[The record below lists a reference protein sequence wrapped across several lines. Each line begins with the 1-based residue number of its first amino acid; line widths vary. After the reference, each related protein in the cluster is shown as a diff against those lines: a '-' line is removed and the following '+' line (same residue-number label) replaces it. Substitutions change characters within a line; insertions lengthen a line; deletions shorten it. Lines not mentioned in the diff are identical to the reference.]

1 MQFKHPEFLYALL
14 LLIIP
19 IIVHLFQ
26 LRRFQKVEFTNVKFL
41 KSIIQQSRKSSMLKK
56 WLVLCT
62 RLMIYTFIILA
73 FAQPYTSENNN
84 FTAKSETVFYLD
96 NSFSMQAKSNNGTL
110 LNKAK
115 QEILATVDTK
125 DEFSFFTNNNTFKK
139 TTINAIKNDI
149 IQLDYSPYQ
158 LSYDAVLLKA
168 NQLFSK
174 DKNTLKNLVLI
185 SDFQQ
190 KENPLS
196 TLNDSTF
203 KTKIVQLLPINS
215 DNIAI
220 DTVYISNT
228 TIDNLELTVKL
239 SNQGETINNLPVSL
253 YNADNLIAKSA
264 LSFDGEG
271 TTTFTIQNNQLFNG
285 KISIEDN
292 NLQYD
297 NTLYFN
303 INNRNKIK
311 VLAINQTDDSFLN
324 KLYTTDEFDFI
335 STPSNSLNYNSI
347 DNQNLIILNEIK
359 DPSNALIMALKRF
372 KTNGGSIIIIPS
384 DELTLSSYNQL
395 LNILSNT
402 NYSDQVKEE
411 KRVTNIN
418 FSHPLL
424 TNVFDKKVSNFQYPK
439 IASFFSVASTFNSS
453 ILSFEDNSP
462 FLFNIENVYIFSAAL
477 NDTNSNFKYSPLI
490 VPIFYNIGKQ
500 SLKIPQLYYT
510 LGSEHKID
518 IKTELK
524 QDDILTL
531 KDNNGSVIPQQQT
544 YTNKV
549 ELITNEYP
557 ENDGIISVYNKDQ
570 LLNYLSFNYNRDE
583 SQLNYYT
590 IASNTNQTIENSI
603 EKAIE
608 EIKSS
613 TFVNELWKWFVIF
626 ALAFLVIEMLILKF
640 LK

>member
-1 MQFKHPEFLYALL
+1 MQFKHPEFLYALI

-41 KSIIQQSRKSSMLKK
+41 KSIIQQSRKSSILKK

-62 RLMIYTFIILA
+62 RLMIYALIILA
-73 FAQPYTSENNN
+73 FAQPYTAVNDN
-84 FTAKSETVFYLD
+84 FTAKSETVIYLD
-96 NSFSMQAKSNNGTL
+96 NSFSMQANSNNGTL
-110 LNKAK
+110 LNKAI
-115 QEILATVDTK
+115 QELLASVDTK
-125 DEFSFFTNNNTFKK
+125 DEFSLFTNNNTFKK
-139 TTINAIKNDI
+139 TTVNAIKNDI
-149 IQLDYSPYQ
+149 IQLDYSPKQ
-158 LSYDAVLLKA
+158 LSYDAVLLNAK
-168 NQLFSK
+168 QLFSK
-174 DKNTLKNLVLI
+174 DKNTLKNLVVI

-190 KENPLS
+190 KENPLPAP
-196 TLNDSTF
+196 TDSTF
-203 KTKIVQLLPINS
+203 TTKIVQLLPTNTY
-215 DNIAI
+215 NISI

-239 SNQGETINNLPVSL
+239 SNQGETTNNLPVSL

-264 LSFDGEG
+264 LTFENEA
-271 TTTFTIQNNQLFNG
+271 TTSFTIQNNQLFNG
-285 KISIEDN
+285 KISIEDS

-297 NTLYFN
+297 NALYFN
-303 INNRNKIK
+303 INNSDKIK

-324 KLYTTDEFDFI
+324 KLYTDDEFEYLSAPI
-335 STPSNSLNYNSI
+335 NSLNYNSI
-347 DNQNLIILNEIK
+347 DEQNLIILNEIK
-359 DPSNALIMALKRF
+359 DPLNALIMALKRF
-372 KTNGGSIIIIPS
+372 KSNGGTIIIIPS
-384 DELTLSSYNQL
+384 DELILSSYNQL
-395 LNILSNT
+395 LNTLSN
-402 NYSDQVKEE
+402 NVFANQIENE
-411 KRVTNIN
+411 KRVTTIN

-439 IASFFSVASTFNSS
+439 VSAYFNSS
-453 ILSFEDNSP
+453 SPFNSNILSFEDNTP
-462 FLFNIENVYIFSAAL
+462 FLFNYEQVYVFTAAL
-477 NDTNSNFKYSPLI
+477 NDNNSNFKYSPLI
-490 VPIFYNIGKQ
+490 VPVFYNIGKQ

-510 LGSEHKID
+510 IGNEHKID
-518 IKTELK
+518 IKTQLK

-531 KDNNGSVIPQQQT
+531 RDNNGSVIPQQQT

-583 SQLNYYT
+583 SQLTYYSVS
-590 IASNTNQTIENSI
+590 SNSNQTIENSI
-603 EKAIE
+603 EKAID